1 MQLFD
6 KTAFKIS
13 KIVTENYSTSFSA
26 ATALLDKN
34 HREAIYSIYGFV
46 RFADEIVDTFHAWN
60 KELLLEK
67 FEQDLNHALETGISL
82 NPVLHSFQLTVTKFK
97 IPHEY
102 IEAFLSSMK
111 SDLNKTVYD
120 KKSEADNYIYG
131 SADVVGLMCL
141 CVFCDGSKE
150 KFEALKKPAMRL
162 GSAFQKVNFLRDLHN
177 DVKLLGRVYFPQ
189 MKAETFNETSKQH
202 IIEDIKL
209 DFIEAKEGIKQLPE
223 NSKLAV
229 FVAYLYYM
237 GLLKKLEK
245 TAADKI
251 ITTRI
256 RISDFKKILIL
267 LKARILY
274 KLNLI

>member
-13 KIVTENYSTSFSA
+13 KIVTESYSTSFSA
-26 ATALLDKN
+26 ATGLLDKN

-67 FEQDLNHALETGISL
+67 FEQDLYHAIETGISL
-82 NPVLHSFQLTVTKFK
+82 NPVLHSFQLTVTKFN

-102 IEAFLSSMK
+102 IAAFLNSMK

-120 KKSEADNYIYG
+120 KKSEADDYIYG

-141 CVFCDGSKE
+141 CVFCDGDKE
-150 KFEALKKPAMRL
+150 KFENLKKPAMRL
-162 GSAFQKVNFLRDLHN
+162 GSAFQKVNFLRDLQN

-202 IIEDIKL
+202 IIDDIKF
-209 DFIEAKEGIKQLPE
+209 DFYEAKEGIKKLPE
-223 NSKLAV
+223 NSRLAV

-251 ITTRI
+251 ITSRI
-256 RISDFKKILIL
+256 RISDFKKLLIL

>member
-6 KTAFKIS
+6 KTAYKIS

-26 ATALLDKN
+26 ATGLLGKN

-67 FEQDLNHALETGISL
+67 FEQDLKQALETGISL

-97 IPHEY
+97 IPYEY
-102 IEAFLSSMK
+102 IGAFLNSMK

-141 CVFCDGSKE
+141 CVFCDGSRE
-150 KFEALKKPAMRL
+150 KFEALKEPAMRL

-189 MKAETFNETSKQH
+189 MKAETFNETAKHQ

-209 DFIEAKEGIKQLPE
+209 DFMEAKEGIKKLPE
-223 NSKLAV
+223 NSRLAV

-237 GLLKKLEK
+237 NLLKKLEK
-245 TAADKI
+245 TDAGKI
-251 ITTRI
+251 ISSRI
-256 RISDFKKILIL
+256 RISDFKKLLIL